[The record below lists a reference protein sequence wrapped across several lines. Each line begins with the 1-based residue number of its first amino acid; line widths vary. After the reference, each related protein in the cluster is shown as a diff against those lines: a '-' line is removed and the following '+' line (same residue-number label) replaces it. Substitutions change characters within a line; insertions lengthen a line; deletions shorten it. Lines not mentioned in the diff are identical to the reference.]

1 MKTLIIAAG
10 HKIVNDKI
18 VIHVY
23 KDEIEWDSMEEK
35 SLEARVHVDWLKEE
49 IIEKDGLIFHSE
61 SVKFFD
67 QE

>member
-10 HKIVNDKI
+10 HKIVNNKI

-23 KDEIEWDSMEEK
+23 KDEIEWDSMEKK
-35 SLEARVHVDWLKEE
+35 SLEIEVHVDWLKDE
-49 IIEKDGLIFHSE
+49 IIEKAGLIFHSE
-61 SVKFFD
+61 SVKFYD